1 MELFATDMDR
11 LGFLLEADA
20 ELLLAGLDAEAA
32 QKVLAEEAE
41 GEERPKYVATYIGSK
56 QKLVDWIWR
65 STPEGVK
72 SVLDAFSG
80 SAVVAYMY
88 KTKGLRVVANDRL
101 RYAWHTARAIV
112 ENTSVR
118 VTDTEIDAL
127 VADNPKAGDFVQ
139 RTFKGIYFSAG
150 IHRVIDHIRAN
161 IDALSGFKKDI
172 ALFALGK
179 TCITG
184 SFGHFSSTTEAAKR
198 RYTPERFRARFADT
212 VRRVNALVFD
222 NGQECKALNKDVLEA
237 LAAAKVD
244 LAYFDPPYATHFS
257 TTNYER
263 IYHFIEGLMTYWE
276 GLEIDTENKIRNYK
290 TDHQTV
296 TKTNAAQFFD
306 GFFAKAHHIPHWI
319 ISYRDQA
326 YPSEGEMKKLIAG
339 HGRDSRMKSKD
350 HEYMITNVHGDA
362 SHAKE
367 HLFVCR
373 RAASQRAAA
382 AFAGEELWADAMH
395 AEAIWEETKSEI
407 RYRVRPPEHFR
418 PDTFRRKKLEGVDGV
433 SIVVAR
439 LKPEHVPDGKDPDAM
454 VLQAFRFE
462 RKTNEN
468 PDGWTMERAKQWIEE
483 HEEQI
488 KGDEQALVAAGDDEE
503 ADALAVEGP
512 EGDAGAWVH
521 ADAEAEGQLV
531 LCGDFDLDVLE
542 AIAAQERVPRVTGF
556 MGSKHFIIGWIDK
569 HVPKNAKSLFDA
581 FAGGCNVAYYYKRK
595 GLKVYA
601 NDLLSFPYHLAR
613 AVIENSKETLSAD
626 EVEALFEPNPQAG
639 TFCVDHFHGYYF
651 TKPIL
656 AWLDNAWANI
666 QKLKGYK
673 KDIALAALGN
683 TCKAKARF
691 GQFSRSKKGMRGRLS
706 DDHERAKHTQIGN
719 MPLSEFTETFRRYVR
734 QINGLVFDS
743 GQECRAFNA
752 DAREVIPKVKADVL
766 YCDPPYVTEF
776 GSNDYESDL
785 HFVEGLMTMWKGKQL
800 ADDSRRA
807 FPSRTRY
814 TKAGMKE
821 MFAEVVGA
829 ARRHYGTLVISYRDR
844 AFPTLDEIKG
854 MLAQG
859 WGKVQVNAIDV
870 EYGIVPYEAKRG
882 GKFAK
887 ELLFVASGPKAMA
900 TAASDGAVLAPFHT
914 SFPVE
919 ITLADGE
926 TPSAQAINVGD
937 TPTGDKEFSFVLC
950 HAGTN
955 KNGDRFTREELEA
968 RHQTALSKKIDLKH
982 SQDFR
987 DIVGGVIASEFVED
1001 EAGGRVEC
1009 IGELYVADNE
1019 NARLAYKLM
1028 KKGIIKQVSMECDYE
1043 EGECSVCGKR
1053 VKTKAEYCI
1062 HLKKFKGKEF
1072 KGKPV
1077 CEILHGITFTGLGL
1091 LDRKGADEKARITQ
1105 VADATGS
1112 DADASPTQKGGPEA
1126 MADDKDTDKDEAV
1139 DQDGAKKNAPGGGG
1153 ADAAKDARISE
1164 LEAENQKLKAQLAE
1178 FQKELETLRAKE
1190 KAAANRAR
1198 AEKLMQTLE
1207 KEGFC
1212 FGEEAEREKEL
1223 ERLAGLS
1230 DDAFGATE
1238 AAYKRVPK
1246 PKTGAPKKEDEEEDE
1261 DAKKAKDKKDK
1272 PDAKAG
1278 ADGNLRTDAGVKP
1291 LVVDDKKVSLED
1303 RLKKGVMAA
1312 YEERVSAG
1320 V

>member
-1 MELFATDMDR
+1 MEAFATDMAKLD
-11 LGFLLEADA
+11 FLLEGDA
-20 ELLLAGLDAEAA
+20 VLLLAGLDAEAA

-198 RYTPERFRARFADT
+198 KYTPERFRARFTDT

-222 NGQECKALNKDVLEA
+222 NGQPCKALNKDVLEA

-263 IYHFIEGLMTYWE
+263 IYHFIEGLMTYWD
-276 GLEIDTENKIRNYK
+276 GLEIDSDNKIRNFK
-290 TDHQTV
+290 SDHPTV
-296 TKTNAAQFFD
+296 TKTNAVAFFD
-306 GFFAKAHHIPHWI
+306 GFLARAEHIRHWI
-319 ISYRDQA
+319 ISYRDRA
-326 YPSEGEMKKLIAG
+326 YPSEREMKKLIAG
-339 HGRDSRMKSKD
+339 HGRASRMKSKD
-350 HEYMITNVHGDA
+350 HEYMITNVHGAA

-367 HLFVCR
+367 HLFICE
-373 RAASQRAAA
+373 RAAA
-382 AFAGEELWADAMH
+382 RKAAAELEGEALCADVLDSQ
-395 AEAIWEETKSEI
+395 AIWEETKSEI

-418 PDTFRRKKLEGVDGV
+418 RDTFRRKKLEGVEGV
-433 SIVVAR
+433 SIVLA
-439 LKPEHVPDGKDPDAM
+439 KFKADHVPEGHDPDSMA
-454 VLQAFRFE
+454 VQSYRFV
-462 RKTNEN
+462 RKTSEN
-468 PDGWTMERAKQWIEE
+468 PDGWPMARAKEWIAE
-483 HEEQI
+483 HEKEI
-488 KGDEQALVAAGDDEE
+488 E
-503 ADALAVEGP
+503 ADEDALSA
-512 EGDAGAWVH
+512 A
-521 ADAEAEGQLV
+521 AEAEDDADLSVDAEPEAEGGLA
-531 LCGDFDLDVLE
+531 LCGAFDLDLLE
-542 AIAAQERVPRVTGF
+542 AIAAQDRVPRVTGF
-556 MGSKHFIIGWIDK
+556 MGSKHFIMGWIDK
-569 HVPKNAKSLFDA
+569 QVPKDAKSFFDA

-626 EVEALFEPNPQAG
+626 EVEGLFEPNPQAG

-656 AWLDNAWANI
+656 AWLDNTWANI
-666 QKLKGYK
+666 QKLGGYK

-691 GQFSRSKKGMRGRLS
+691 GQFSRSKKGMRGKLS
-706 DDHERAKHTQIGN
+706 DEHERAKHTQLGN
-719 MPLSEFTETFRRYVR
+719 MPLSEFTGTFRRYVR
-734 QINGLVFDS
+734 QINGLVFDN

-752 DAREVIPKVKADVL
+752 DAREVIPRVKADVL

-785 HFVEGLMTMWKGKQL
+785 HFLEGLMTMWRGKKL
-800 ADDSRRA
+800 SDDTRRS

-814 TKAGMKE
+814 TKASMKE
-821 MFAEVVGA
+821 MFGELIAA
-829 ARRHYGTLVISYRDR
+829 ARRSYGTLVISYRDR
-844 AFPTLDEIKG
+844 AFPTQDEIKG

-870 EYGIVPYEAKRG
+870 QYGIVPYEAKRG

-1028 KKGIIKQVSMECDYE
+1028 KKGIIRQVSMECDYV
-1043 EGECSVCGKR
+1043 EGECSICGKR
-1053 VKTKAEYCI
+1053 VKSKAEYCI

-1139 DQDGAKKNAPGGGG
+1139 DQDGAKKKAPGGGG
-1153 ADAAKDARISE
+1153 SDGGKDARITE

-1178 FQKELETLRAKE
+1178 LQKELETLRAKE

-1198 AEKLMQTLE
+1198 AEKLVKKLE
-1207 KEGFC
+1207 KEGFS
-1212 FGEEAEREKEL
+1212 FDDEDEREKEL

-1230 DDAFGATE
+1230 DEAFGATE
-1238 AAYKRVPK
+1238 AAYRRVPK
-1246 PKTGAPKKEDEEEDE
+1246 PKAEAPKKEENDDE
-1261 DAKKAKDKKDK
+1261 DKAQDKGKDKKPK
-1272 PDAKAG
+1272 PDAKAEAEG
-1278 ADGNLRTDAGVKP
+1278 KLRTDAGVKP

-1303 RLKKGVMAA
+1303 RLKSGLMAA